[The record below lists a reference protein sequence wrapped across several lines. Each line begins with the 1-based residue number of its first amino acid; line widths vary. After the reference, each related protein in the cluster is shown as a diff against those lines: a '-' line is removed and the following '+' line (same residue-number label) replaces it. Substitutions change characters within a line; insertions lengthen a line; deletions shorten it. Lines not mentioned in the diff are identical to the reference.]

1 MKNLLFTLIVLSLF
15 VGCGQKPIVVRGK
28 LDRPQVTSKG
38 KQHQILGTSV
48 NGNNPLN
55 NPELIPGAVVE
66 TIERN
71 VTNETNETNLTNP
84 SVLQPNLGTEIEQTP
99 VTLEAGD
106 EAVMDPTISQ
116 SYVATLKTKRFAYAD
131 AAFMHEEN
139 GVIDLQV
146 LSAGKPLVTL
156 KISSDVCVDHN
167 CISKEEFNQD
177 YLSPAYPPELIN
189 QVLTKQPIFDG
200 KNLKRISGGFM
211 QKITTPDYAIRYK
224 TTPGSIY
231 FKDTKNHLTIKL
243 RRLK

>member
-1 MKNLLFTLIVLSLF
+1 MKNLLFTLIALSLL

-28 LDRPQVTSKG
+28 LDRPHMPQIASNS
-38 KQHQILGTSV
+38 KQHQILGTPAKNS
-48 NGNNPLN
+48 NPLN

-66 TIERN
+66 T
-71 VTNETNETNLTNP
+71 TETNETNVTTP
-84 SVLQPNLGTEIEQTP
+84 SADQPSLGTEIDQTP

-177 YLSPAYPPELIN
+177 YLSSAYPPELIN
-189 QVLTKQPIFDG
+189 QVLTKQPIFGG
-200 KNLKRISGGFM
+200 KNLRRITGGFM
-211 QKITTPDYAIRYK
+211 QKIDTPQYTIRYK